1 MDVTGHGSGL
11 NPRPAYFGAAEMTLA
26 SRAPLPIHAG
36 PPFPIKGVSGF
47 SNRKP
52 LDTRRHS
59 LRTVPPRGLEAAPAK
74 IFPIGKPRLPR
85 SAERLTIRQG
95 PLATMVHTLIALA
108 PSWWPGPRGQGR
120 VHSVERHQ

>member
-26 SRAPLPIHAG
+26 SRAPLPIHAR
-36 PPFPIKGVSGF
+36 PPFPINGVSGF

-52 LDTRRHS
+52 PDTRHHS

-74 IFPIGKPRLPR
+74 IFPIGKARLPR
-85 SAERLTIRQG
+85 CGEIDY
-95 PLATMVHTLIALA
+95 
-108 PSWWPGPRGQGR
+108 
-120 VHSVERHQ
+120 